1 MKKKVVKVLL
11 CILLI
16 LTVGVAGVVVW
27 QWDNLM
33 AVKTAFTNSP
43 EDIQVMIEE
52 NDERVAQAIQKVDGI
67 MVRHLTKE
75 VKEELKNG
83 DLDREQVLDLLTSTD
98 TSSAA
103 ASSEGQSAQTASE
116 TNTAE
121 PAAETPVPAEEDAN
135 KQQLSRY
142 LAEIYVM
149 KAEYTAWLE
158 QKYNEAI
165 EEFNALDESE
175 RTTDAKYSIGM
186 SYLDEALAKEEEC
199 DAEMANLEQKI
210 SDLLTEMG
218 EDTSLVD
225 DIQATYEK
233 EKELKKAYYLGG

>member
-16 LTVGVAGVVVW
+16 LIAGVAGVVVW

-67 MVRHLTKE
+67 TVRDLTNE
-75 VKEELKNG
+75 EKEELKNG

-175 RTTDAKYSIGM
+175 RTT
-186 SYLDEALAKEEEC
+186 LFTQ
-199 DAEMANLEQKI
+199 N
-210 SDLLTEMG
+210 
-218 EDTSLVD
+218 
-225 DIQATYEK
+225 
-233 EKELKKAYYLGG
+233 